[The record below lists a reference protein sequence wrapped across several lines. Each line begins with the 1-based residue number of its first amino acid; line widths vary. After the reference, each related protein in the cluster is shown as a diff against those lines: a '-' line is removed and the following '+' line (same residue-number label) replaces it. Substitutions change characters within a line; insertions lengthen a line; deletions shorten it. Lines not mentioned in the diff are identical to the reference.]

1 MRIAGYHSCSL
12 VNGEGVRF
20 VIFVQGCAHR
30 CPGCQNPDTWDFD
43 GGYEITPQELVAKIR
58 SHKFID
64 GITLSGGDP
73 YFQEDDC
80 VRLISMLPKHLNVW
94 VYTGYNYAEIKD
106 RSLSSVADVLV
117 TGPFIESM
125 RCEGKYYGSLNQE
138 IHRRDL

>member
-73 YFQEDDC
+73 YFQEADC

-106 RSLSSVADVLV
+106 RPLSSVADVLV

-125 RCEGKYYGSLNQE
+125 RCEGKYYGSYNQE